1 MNINT
6 TQIPCALLGESAVGC
21 LSLIKSAIAVH
32 FTLILLNIAGM
43 LLDGLTVED
52 ISGGGGNTTPPPK
65 SKTHK
70 RKREEEDE
78 KKEEGETETDKR
90 VRRGGE
96 GRERG
101 RGGRQGWRMG
111 RHVENVSVTITNLV
125 YTTLIFIY
133 NLDL

>member
-1 MNINT
+1 MNSLKLK
-6 TQIPCALLGESAVGC
+6 TQGVYKVHPRMLYRVHRPAAVIVTLLLASGDIESNPGPVQYPC
-21 LSLIKSAIAVH
+21 
-32 FTLILLNIAGM
+32 
-43 LLDGLTVED
+43 TVCA
-52 ISGGGGNTTPPPK
+52 PPPK
-65 SKTHK
+65 SKKHK

-101 RGGRQGWRMG
+101 RGGRPGWRMG
-111 RHVENVSVTITNLV
+111 RHVENVSVAITNLV

>member
-1 MNINT
+1 
-6 TQIPCALLGESAVGC
+6 
-21 LSLIKSAIAVH
+21 
-32 FTLILLNIAGM
+32 M

-52 ISGGGGNTTPPPK
+52 ISGGRYTAPPLK

-70 RKREEEDE
+70 RKREEENE

-101 RGGRQGWRMG
+101 RGGRPGWRMG
-111 RHVENVSVTITNLV
+111 RHIENVSVTITNLV
-125 YTTLIFIY
+125 YTTVFFIY
-133 NLDL
+133 NLDFVC